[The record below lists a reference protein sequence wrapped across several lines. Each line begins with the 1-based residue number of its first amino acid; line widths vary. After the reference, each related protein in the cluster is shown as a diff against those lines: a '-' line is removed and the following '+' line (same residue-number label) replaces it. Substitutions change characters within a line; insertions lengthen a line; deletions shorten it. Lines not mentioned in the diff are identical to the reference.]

1 MRLSRSD
8 GPRWD
13 WVGSRSASVR
23 LGGHSHM
30 LAFRYALDL
39 LDDATRRRVAVLDVR
54 KASVPA
60 DDTYW
65 PRLAAAGR
73 TTAVV
78 WAGNQHSVTF
88 MLAAPPLTIVRARAT
103 TPPPVEGRVVPYR
116 MVMALWQ
123 PSLEGLA
130 DFMGGH
136 PDPASVIVVGTPPP
150 KPEEQVRQGI
160 AVEPFFVDLLAA
172 EGFTP
177 RTAPVTAAETRVAAW
192 EALQD
197 GMREIAVRAGGRF
210 LDVPES
216 ARTAEGT
223 LRPEFC
229 EGDATHANP
238 AYGVLMW
245 HHLLDYAEGG

>member
-1 MRLSRSD
+1 MRLTRSA

-13 WVGSRSASVR
+13 WLGSRSAAIR

-30 LAFRYALDL
+30 LAFRYALEL
-39 LDDATRRRVAVLDVR
+39 LDDESRRRVAVLDVR
-54 KASVPA
+54 ASSVPA
-60 DDTYW
+60 DDSYW
-65 PRLAAAGR
+65 PRLAAAGT
-73 TTAVV
+73 TTAIV
-78 WAGNQHSVTF
+78 WGGNQHSVTF
-88 MLAAPPLTIVRARAT
+88 MLSAPPFTIVRARAT
-103 TPPPVEGRVVPYR
+103 TPPLVEGRVVPYR
-116 MVMALWQ
+116 MVMALWG

-130 DFMGGH
+130 DFVGDH
-136 PDPASVIVVGTPPP
+136 PDPGSVVVVGTPPP
-150 KPEEQVRQGI
+150 KPEEQVRSGI
-160 AVEPFFVDLLAA
+160 AVEPFFVELLAK

-177 RTAPVTAAETRVAAW
+177 DTAPVTPAATRVAAW

-197 GMREIAVRAGGRF
+197 AMEEISTRGGARF
-210 LDVPES
+210 LGVPPA

-245 HHLLDYAEGG
+245 HHLIEHAGGG